1 MIYEFELSIWI
12 WNWIL
17 RIWFMNLNSEYDLLI
32 WAKNMNKEYEYR
44 IVCILQLMNWIIIWI
59 WNWILQWMNWII
71 IIIIIIMNCMIL
83 VLRI

>member
-1 MIYEFELSIWI
+1 
-12 WNWIL
+12 
-17 RIWFMNLNSEYDLLI
+17 MNLNSEYDLLI

-71 IIIIIIMNCMIL
+71 IIIIIMNCMIL